1 MLRVQVG
8 LGVVQRGRL
17 GEVGIGVVCK
27 VLSGRQGG
35 VRSDWVRRD
44 LTWFG
49 VAGTVRVGRLHL
61 GMVRCGSF
69 WQVWR
74 MRSVTAWSG
83 LSGRYGEVEDGA
95 VWSYQAWQA
104 RFNEVRLGAV
114 RHG

>member
-1 MLRVQVG
+1 M
-8 LGVVQRGRL
+8 VQRGRL

-35 VRSDWVRRD
+35 VRSYWVRRD
-44 LTWFG
+44 LARF
-49 VAGTVRVGRLHL
+49 GRLSK
-61 GMVRCGSF
+61 VRSGRAGF
-69 WQVWR
+69 GEVRQVWR
-74 MRSVTAWSG
+74 VRSVTAWSG
-83 LSGRYGEVEDGA
+83 LSGRHGEVVDGA